1 MTVDAY
7 VAISPQAATGLLRR
21 GLRSLRRR
29 VRLLLALRLAAV
41 GIALIAGL
49 AAPAVLLARLSG
61 IWYPPLLPEVALLAA
76 LVTSLLLGL
85 VWPLPDSALALSAD
99 RRLGLADRIASAILF
114 ARAGLPSAMQ
124 RAEVA
129 DALHH
134 LQRTRPAEGYPVR
147 AYRATKAAA
156 LCLAALFS
164 FQLLPIPALFLS
176 PRERDEK
183 ALLREQA
190 AKLYPLAQRLED
202 AAREN
207 EDLEAE
213 RLAGRLK
220 KLAQQLDRGQLQKTQ
235 ALVQLAQLH
244 TDLQRAENRL
254 ARAPR
259 KTAAQTADDLTKA
272 ARDNTASKA
281 LQLAERAE
289 HSGDRESADEFRR
302 LAREARRADDLVQLQ
317 DIASRLSDRA
327 SQLGAPLNFPPE
339 LLAALAQ
346 AFADADF
353 DLSEDALQQLAEASA
368 EWSGQLTQE
377 ELDALADE
385 LEALAEM
392 LQDTD
397 LAEVADLLKK
407 AAECL
412 RAGDCEGA
420 AKYLAQ
426 CQGKLASCELGAACS
441 SCKGGLAGIL
451 ARLRGRALASP
462 LRATGASAGTCAGGI
477 TDQPFIPLNAE
488 AAKLYAPRTTETS
501 GPLQR
506 VRARVGPQGRMMAIT
521 EKGAPVKVTE
531 SRVPY
536 YEVIADYSKAAEEA
550 LSREEVPPTYRT
562 TVRNYFSAL
571 QSGEKPPD
579 RQPAP

>member
-7 VAISPQAATGLLRR
+7 VAISPQTASGLLRR

-61 IWYPPLLPEVALLAA
+61 IWYPPLLPEAALLAA

-183 ALLREQA
+183 ALLHEQA
-190 AKLYPLAQRLED
+190 ARLYPLAQRLED

-220 KLAQQLDRGQLQKTQ
+220 KLAQQLDRGQLQKSQ

-259 KTAAQTADDLTKA
+259 RTAAQAADDLTKA

-281 LQLAERAE
+281 IQLAEQAE
-289 HSGDRESADEFRR
+289 KSGDRESADEFRR
-302 LAREARRADDLVQLQ
+302 LAREARRADNLAQLQ
-317 DIASRLSDRA
+317 NIASRLSDRA
-327 SQLGAPLNFPPE
+327 SQLGA
-339 LLAALAQ
+339 LAQ

-353 DLSEDALQQLAEASA
+353 NLSEDALQQLAEASA

-506 VRARVGPQGRMMAIT
+506 VRARVGPQGRIMAIT